1 MSKNIRTL
9 LKTLLPVIYLP
20 IALCITWPGMTT
32 LGNHVLGRM
41 GGDNYEHVWY
51 LWWLGTTLFD
61 NTIGNPA
68 NITVLNYPHG
78 IDSPLNL
85 THTPALFLPAVIGWF
100 TNPVIAYNI
109 AICIMPA
116 VNGFGMYLLA
126 KELTRNQWAAF
137 VGGLLFGFSPYVLGH
152 MQAGHLSQIT
162 MLGFPL
168 FALFLIRLLNTNTWK
183 YAALTGMAG
192 FLSVSH
198 PTHLPYFVLPTTA
211 VIVWSKRQNLRNRR
225 MLIRFSAAAV
235 LGIIL
240 LLPFYF
246 PLINLINSQQIGNS
260 NLINYGD
267 SIGKSMDLASFV
279 TPPFD
284 NPFLPNNLHSFARN
298 VVNTSDE
305 THGYI
310 GFISII
316 LIFSALQSN
325 KRSISTWTNL
335 AVVTIVLSLGPI
347 LKLAGEIV
355 WVNIDNVNHPLQLPY
370 AILAQI
376 PVLEW
381 SRTPARFAATTHFAI
396 AIIASYGVSTIL
408 QTNKQSRWWR
418 FLLIS
423 SISILALS
431 ERIIQWP
438 FPTSN
443 SWNTAAIRELQSSTA
458 PSTVLNLPASFTTN
472 NIALYSQTIH
482 KLPII
487 GGKIFRSSD
496 GYQNTLKFFNALLQ
510 DKPEAN
516 ITPEPT
522 DQEIF
527 YVIDAYNIKNIVNQH
542 WAENYSTQQDHYFR
556 NLFGAP
562 TASSIIDS
570 LYTIPPHTSK
580 QPKAI
585 IVLEPDN
592 WHKSEIW
599 NNSPTRWF
607 TDTANIYI
615 YSAYAQSGRLEFGAI
630 PGQQLHHIDL
640 SANSKVVTSLIV
652 GDTATYSTPTI
663 NLHPGI
669 NTIKLSDRYGAETI
683 YGDLRCI
690 GANPFAG
697 NLKMDL
703 ECDPHMKGER
713 KVSIGIQNIHW
724 ISDALEKTILTNF
737 GDQIGLTNAKIPE
750 VIATGDELIIPLNFQ
765 SLDHIIDDMVIFVH
779 ILNTDRSFDPKK
791 AVLISQWDGWP
802 LQGQF
807 PTSTWQT
814 GEQLGFN
821 ITIPI
826 PKDSPKGNYLIH
838 LGWYQ
843 TDSQVRLPITST
855 IYETRDNILKL
866 GSFKLIDK

>member
-9 LKTLLPVIYLP
+9 LKALLPVIYLP
-20 IALCITWPGMTT
+20 IALCITWPGITA
-32 LGNHVLGRM
+32 LSNHVLGRM

-61 NTIGNPA
+61 NTFGNPA

-78 IDSPLNL
+78 IESPLNL
-85 THTPALFLPAVIGWF
+85 THTPALLLPAVIGWF

-109 AICIMPA
+109 AICIIPA
-116 VNGFGMYLLA
+116 INGLGMYLLA
-126 KELTRNQWAAF
+126 KELTSNHWAAF
-137 VGGLLFGFSPYVLGH
+137 IGGLLFGFSPYVFGH
-152 MQAGHLSQIT
+152 MQAGHVSQIT

-183 YAALTGMAG
+183 YAALTGVAG
-192 FLSVSH
+192 FLSVAH

-211 VIVWSKRQNLRNRR
+211 VIVWSKRHNLTNRL
-225 MLIRFSAAAV
+225 MIIRFSAAAI
-235 LGIIL
+235 LGTIL

-246 PLINLINSQQIGNS
+246 PLINLVKSEQTGNS

-267 SIGKSMDLASFV
+267 SVGKSMDLASFV
-279 TPPFD
+279 TPPFG
-284 NPFLPNNLHSFARN
+284 NPFLPNNLHSFALD

-310 GFISII
+310 GFISMV
-316 LIFSALQSN
+316 LVFWALKSN
-325 KRSISTWTNL
+325 QRSISTWTTL
-335 AVVTIVLSLGPI
+335 AVITIVITMWPN

-355 WVNIDNVNHPLQLPY
+355 TINIDNVNHPLQLPY
-370 AILAQI
+370 ALLAQI

-396 AIIASYGVSTIL
+396 AIIASYGVITIL

-418 FLLIS
+418 FVLIS

-443 SWNTAAIRELQSSTA
+443 TWNTAAIHQLQSTSV

-496 GYQNTLKFFNALLQ
+496 EYQTTLKFFNALLQ
-510 DKPEAN
+510 VKPDTK
-516 ITPEPT
+516 ITQSPT
-522 DQEIF
+522 EQEIF
-527 YVIDAYNIKNIVNQH
+527 YVIDAYNIKNIAHQH
-542 WAENYSTQQDHYFR
+542 WAENYNPLQDHYFTD
-556 NLFGAP
+556 LFGKPNA
-562 TASSIIDS
+562 TSIIDS
-570 LYTIPPHTSK
+570 LYTIPPHPSK
-580 QPKAI
+580 SPKVI
-585 IVLEPDN
+585 ITLEPDN
-592 WHKSEIW
+592 WHRSEIW

-607 TDTANIYI
+607 TDTANIYV
-615 YSAYAQSGRLEFGAI
+615 YSAYAQSGKFEFGVI

-640 SANSKVVTSLIV
+640 SVNSKLVTTLIV

-663 NLHPGI
+663 YLEPGI
-669 NTIKLSDRYGAETI
+669 TTIKLSDRYGAETI

-697 NLKMDL
+697 NLKIDL
-703 ECDPHMKGER
+703 ECDRHMKGER
-713 KVSIGIQNIHW
+713 TVSIGMQNIHW
-724 ISDALEKTILTNF
+724 SSDALEKPMLTNF
-737 GDQIGLTNAKIPE
+737 GDQIGLTNARTPE
-750 VIATGDELIIPLNFQ
+750 TITTGDELIIPLNFQ
-765 SLDHIIDDMVIFVH
+765 SLDNIVDDMVIFVH
-779 ILNTDRSFDPKK
+779 ILNTDESLDSEN

-807 PTSTWQT
+807 RTSTWQT

-826 PKDSPKGNYLIH
+826 PKDSPQGNYLIH
-838 LGWYQ
+838 LGWYK
-843 TDSQVRLPITST
+843 TDSQVRLPVTST
-855 IYETRDNILKL
+855 IYETHDNIIKL
-866 GSFKLIDK
+866 GSFELIDK